1 MKNLQLI
8 LLTFFLLIT
17 SSLLGQRDRIQYLQ
31 NFDKHRIHFG
41 FYLGLSYNSFKID
54 YNKNTIDANI
64 NVRVKKG
71 LNIGL
76 IADLRL
82 HKNINLRFEPGL
94 IGLSKR
100 KLEFRHIIPTKSI
113 GDTDNDTI
121 RKTMST
127 YLHLP
132 LILKFSTNRMGNIRP
147 YVLSGIS
154 YDHNFSSNEEEED
167 DNSSGVFRLKTGNFM
182 YELGVGIDV
191 YFYYFKF
198 SPSIRGI
205 FALNNELIYDKDKNS
220 RWTSPIK
227 FLGTRG
233 IFLTLAFEGLL

>member
-17 SSLLGQRDRIQYLQ
+17 SSLLGQRDRVKYLQ
-31 NFDKHRIHFG
+31 NFDKHKIHFG

-54 YNKNTIDANI
+54 YNKNTIDANVNI
-64 NVRVKKG
+64 SPDYG
-71 LNIGL
+71 FNIGL

-94 IGLSKR
+94 IAFSKR
-100 KLEFRHIIPTKSI
+100 ELEFRHIIPTKSI
-113 GDTDNDTI
+113 GGTDNDTI
-121 RKTMST
+121 KAKSA

-154 YDHNFSSNEEEED
+154 YDYNKESNEEEDD
-167 DNSSGVFRLKTGNFM
+167 DNSSGVFRLKTHNFM

>member
-17 SSLLGQRDRIQYLQ
+17 SSLIAQKDRVQYLQ

-54 YNKNTIDANI
+54 YNKNTIDANVNI
-64 NVRVKKG
+64 TPDIG
-71 LNIGL
+71 FNIGL

-94 IGLSKR
+94 IAFSERNLT
-100 KLEFRHIIPTKSI
+100 FTYI
-113 GDTDNDTI
+113 TDNND
-121 RKTMST
+121 KTRETKST

-154 YDHNFSSNEEEED
+154 YDYNKESNEEEDD
-167 DNSSGVFRLKTGNFM
+167 DNSSGVFRLKTHNFM

-205 FALNNELIYDKDKNS
+205 FALNNELIYDDDKNS